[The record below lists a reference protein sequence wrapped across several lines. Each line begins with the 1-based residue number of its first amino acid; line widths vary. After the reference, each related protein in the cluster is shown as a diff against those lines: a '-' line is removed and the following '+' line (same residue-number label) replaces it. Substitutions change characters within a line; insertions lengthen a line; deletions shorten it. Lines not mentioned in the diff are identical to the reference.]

1 MVYVASS
8 QSAEDEAIVIA
19 HEIGHF
25 KLHRDPRNEV
35 TAIAPGLGG
44 DSIDPGAGRVEGYSS
59 RERKEVQADV
69 FAGEFLCPSDWLREQ
84 LLMAGKR
91 PGEVAKNLELPP
103 GLVMNQAIR
112 ALLLPPLHTSSAPQ
126 PMQAF
131 ELDESQLEAALWNDG
146 PLLVDAG
153 PGTGKTR
160 TLVYR
165 IQRLLEQGASPASIL
180 ALTFS
185 NCYRR

>member
-1 MVYVASS
+1 VDAWGDIRLKARDCHQRALAESEGNRKRDAIVAAALKLEDLQLQHYQPGTIVGHGVRGFLDRGSLMVYVASS

-84 LLMAGKR
+84 FW
-91 PGEVAKNLELPP
+91 
-103 GLVMNQAIR
+103 QASVPAR
-112 ALLLPPLHTSSAPQ
+112 SRKTLSCR
-126 PMQAF
+126 QAW
-131 ELDESQLEAALWNDG
+131 S
-146 PLLVDAG
+146 
-153 PGTGKTR
+153 
-160 TLVYR
+160 
-165 IQRLLEQGASPASIL
+165 
-180 ALTFS
+180 
-185 NCYRR
+185 